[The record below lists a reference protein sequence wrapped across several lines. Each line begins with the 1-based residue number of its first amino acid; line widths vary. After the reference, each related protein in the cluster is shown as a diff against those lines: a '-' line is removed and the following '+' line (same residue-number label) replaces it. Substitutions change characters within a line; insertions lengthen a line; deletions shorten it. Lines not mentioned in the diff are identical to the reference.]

1 MEAIQSWVSEHKL
14 SSIGALWA
22 SGIGASL
29 AYSRSRSS
37 PLKPSLKL
45 IHARMH
51 AQALTLAVL
60 SGAAIYRYYD
70 KASSADHSAAS
81 TTPTLP
87 KSD

>member
-1 MEAIQSWVSEHKL
+1 MEAIQTWVSKNKL
-14 SSIGALWA
+14 TSIGALWA

-29 AYSRSRSS
+29 AYNSRTRS

-60 SGAAIYRYYD
+60 SGAAVYHYYE
-70 KASSADHSAAS
+70 KS
-81 TTPTLP
+81 TMEHGESTHDSP
-87 KSD
+87 K